1 MRIIEFQSGNEIVRG
16 VLHEP
21 TAPRP
26 HPAIIFAHGLLSTH
40 QEYGDYPEKFCQRG
54 YLTLAI
60 DFRGHGAS
68 EGQRG
73 LMSTERNVEDLR
85 HAIDYLEANPGID
98 NNRIALIGHSY
109 GGDAVLC
116 TAARDE
122 RVRLVVAGATIG
134 RIRDELKSGELT
146 QYRVVD
152 SLNRFQKRFT
162 HKPLYIPYR
171 VSYKDI
177 FSDEDCR
184 QRAQAANFLQKSV
197 CADFIPIAL
206 AQDATLCAQ
215 SVRVPTL
222 VVQGEKDAVV
232 THASTR
238 ATYDAIAC
246 NDKEWYEVKG
256 SGHSVWTDC
265 QGAVVFEHVAAWIG
279 KHFKTGS

>member
-1 MRIIEFQSGNEIVRG
+1 MRIVEFKSGNQETVRA

-21 TAPRP
+21 NTPRP

-40 QEYGDYPEKFCQRG
+40 AEFGDYPERFCERG
-54 YLTLAI
+54 YLTLAL

-73 LMSTERNVEDLR
+73 LMSTDRNVEDLR

-109 GGDAVLC
+109 GGDAVVC

-122 RVRLVVAGATIG
+122 RVRAIVAGATVG

-146 QYRVVD
+146 QYRLVD
-152 SLNRFQKRFT
+152 AVNRFQKRFT
-162 HKPLYIPYR
+162 HRPLYVPYR
-171 VSYKDI
+171 VTYKDI
-177 FSDEDCR
+177 FADAECCA
-184 QRAQAANFLQKSV
+184 RAQAAGFLQTTV
-197 CADFIPIAL
+197 CADFIPVAM

-215 SVRVPTL
+215 NVGVPTL
-222 VVQGEKDAVV
+222 VIQGEKDAVV

-238 ATYDAIAC
+238 ATFDAVAC
-246 NDKEWYEVKG
+246 GDKEWHEVKG
-256 SGHSVWTDC
+256 SGHSIWTDWK
-265 QGAVVFEHVAAWIG
+265 GEETFDFVAAWIE
-279 KHFKTGS
+279 KH